1 MAESNG
7 TKATVKDGLHRTALK
22 IGAIMTRHVV
32 TVSMDDTLERV
43 QELFKSFKFHHLI
56 VVEHRRVV
64 GVVSDRDL
72 LKSVSPFI
80 GTITEQSR
88 DRFTLH
94 KRVHQVM
101 TRRLVS
107 VTPETTLADASQL
120 MLDGRV
126 NCLPVLDAA
135 DECVG
140 VVTMRDLLSW
150 ALVECAG
157 GPDACTITR
166 AA

>member
-1 MAESNG
+1 MA
-7 TKATVKDGLHRTALK
+7 KANATDAAGASGLHKTALR

-43 QELFKSFKFHHLI
+43 QELFRSLKFHHLI

-107 VTPETTLADASQL
+107 VTPETTLAEASQL

-126 NCLPVLDAA
+126 NCLPVLGPAG
-135 DECVG
+135 ECVG
-140 VVTMRDLLSW
+140 VVTMRDLLAW

-157 GPDACTITR
+157 GPDACR
-166 AA
+166 LDAA